1 MLQSLYWILGF
12 SSKCFVMIFVFSGWS
27 CPPVQD
33 KKKNAGLKCKL
44 SLNSISIQSR
54 VKKVLLLSSWWS
66 HEGLCVSLDLP
77 WMFLSLPVK
86 CLQLFSCEV
95 CRTANIG
102 WLLRYIK
109 KRSCSEYMWI
119 EIAWTFYSQAVAM
132 FVEKQRVAEWRA
144 SSWAGKTPQLWQ
156 CFSWE
161 LEGSLL
167 EYLSC
172 VLFWSAWLLLSL
184 VVEHWT

>member
-1 MLQSLYWILGF
+1 MEKEWIFLKYMMLLSWNRRDSADLQLRLRAREHILCYQFWWWHPSLQHLIDFDTGCCRACIGLWGF
-12 SSKCFVMIFVFSGWS
+12 SPKCFVMILVFSGWS

-33 KKKNAGLKCKL
+33 KNKFARLKCKL
-44 SLNSISIQSR
+44 PLNSISIQSQ

-109 KRSCSEYMWI
+109 K
-119 EIAWTFYSQAVAM
+119 T
-132 FVEKQRVAEWRA
+132 K
-144 SSWAGKTPQLWQ
+144 L
-156 CFSWE
+156 
-161 LEGSLL
+161 
-167 EYLSC
+167 
-172 VLFWSAWLLLSL
+172 
-184 VVEHWT
+184 